1 MRFGEGEGSWGVG
14 SVGGGLV
21 GAEVGAMRDI
31 GAGEGV
37 VECRGIADSN
47 SNIAGAMSGGSSAGA
62 GVDDGM
68 EASEG
73 DGGAC

>member
-1 MRFGEGEGSWGVG
+1 M
-14 SVGGGLV
+14 VGG
-21 GAEVGAMRDI
+21 EVGAMRDI
-31 GAGEGV
+31 GAGEGL
-37 VECRGIADSN
+37 VERRGIAYSN
-47 SNIAGAMSGGSSAGA
+47 SINAGAMSGGSSAGA